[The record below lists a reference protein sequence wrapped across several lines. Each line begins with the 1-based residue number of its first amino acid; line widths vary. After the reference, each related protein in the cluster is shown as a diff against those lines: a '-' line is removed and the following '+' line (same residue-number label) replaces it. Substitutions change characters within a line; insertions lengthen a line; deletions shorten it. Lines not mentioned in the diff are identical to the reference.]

1 MEKKDIVRLL
11 EKERE
16 VYAEVVKILNE
27 NELTNGQGLCIVMK
41 LAADIIMASPLKV
54 RVDMAKDFEEFS
66 TAMREGF
73 EREFV
78 NREKDGE

>member
-1 MEKKDIVRLL
+1 MKAKEIVKLL

-16 VYAEVVKILNE
+16 VYAEVVKVMNE

-41 LAADIIMASPLKV
+41 LAADIICASPLEV
-54 RVDMAKDFEEFS
+54 RVEMAKDFEEFS

-73 EREFV
+73 DREIV